1 MITKPEVELRRLSFI
16 TVGEVPLWW
25 GRGPSLLHRRLRS
38 GAADYAD
45 TDSHHSDGGYNSNH
59 PSRDPAGHDRLHPRM
74 RFTPDYDCA
83 SPMLVIWSHV
93 MSELLKSV
101 LDLKPIVA
109 EPHSTWGTTIT
120 LSQTRFVAADMG
132 DAWHNQSHHQTNS
145 RSANNHRSGLVDRGA
160 AAAGRHY
167 PKNNINLELTAVTSG
182 HSTSRA
188 IGI

>member
-83 SPMLVIWSHV
+83 SPMLVIVVTRH
-93 MSELLKSV
+93 ER
-101 LDLKPIVA
+101 IA
-109 EPHSTWGTTIT
+109 EVRPRPKAHCRRTALNLGHNYYT
-120 LSQTRFVAADMG
+120 LA
-132 DAWHNQSHHQTNS
+132 NS
-145 RSANNHRSGLVDRGA
+145 LRCR
-160 AAAGRHY
+160 
-167 PKNNINLELTAVTSG
+167 
-182 HSTSRA
+182 
-188 IGI
+188 